1 MNIGSVAKFSLVLAQ
16 LGGVPDL
23 DSGGRRFKSYIPDFY
38 NACVGTETLICN
50 IQVPLAGCYF

>member
-1 MNIGSVAKFSLVLAQ
+1 MTKLSLVLAQ

-38 NACVGTETLICN
+38 NAHVGTETLICN
-50 IQVPLAGCYF
+50 IQVPLTGCYF